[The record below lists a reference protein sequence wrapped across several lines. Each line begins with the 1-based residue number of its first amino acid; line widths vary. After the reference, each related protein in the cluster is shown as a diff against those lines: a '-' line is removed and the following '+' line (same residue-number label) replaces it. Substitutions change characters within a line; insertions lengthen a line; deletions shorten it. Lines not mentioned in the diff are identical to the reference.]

1 MGEQI
6 NQHQFQKNECLIKS
20 LLILYVKKDNLK
32 ADFFIHM
39 QYLIGQ
45 MSGMGDHKNMT
56 KEANQYLEI
65 AKANEIILEKFQK
78 STLKNWCIIIS
89 EIILKITLLAMAS
102 IVTKGLEECNKC
114 EEITLTTND
123 TYETQE
129 SVEVGK
135 KWKKWKRSEKKLQ
148 NTQWYFDIDDCSRLG
163 RKSFYSTHWAVTIAK
178 IAERKCSTL

>member
-1 MGEQI
+1 
-6 NQHQFQKNECLIKS
+6 
-20 LLILYVKKDNLK
+20 
-32 ADFFIHM
+32 M

-45 MSGMGDHKNMT
+45 MIGIEEQRNMT

-78 STLKNWCIIIS
+78 STLKDWCIIIS
-89 EIILKITLLAMAS
+89 EIILKIILLSMAS

-114 EEITLTTND
+114 EEITLTRND

-135 KWKKWKRSEKKLQ
+135 KLKKWKRGGKKLQ
-148 NTQWYFDIDDCSRLG
+148 TTQWYFDVDEKTTEDCSRLG
-163 RKSFYSTHWAVTIAK
+163 RKSFFSTQSHWAVAATKNSLGDFK
-178 IAERKCSTL
+178 II